1 MTNQEYQARIAA
13 ANGDYAKMLEAHG
26 EYVASLLMVHETRC
40 LIRHQEVLQAIT
52 SQDKRLKSLEAGGE

>member
-26 EYVASLLMVHETRC
+26 EYVASLLMAHETRC
-40 LIRHQEVLQAIT
+40 LVRHQELLQTLTA
-52 SQDKRLKSLEAGGE
+52 QDKRLDALEAGK

>member
-26 EYVASLLMVHETRC
+26 EYVASLLMAHEVRC
-40 LIRHQEVLQAIT
+40 LVRHQEVLEAIAAQAE
-52 SQDKRLKSLEAGGE
+52 RLKTLEAGK